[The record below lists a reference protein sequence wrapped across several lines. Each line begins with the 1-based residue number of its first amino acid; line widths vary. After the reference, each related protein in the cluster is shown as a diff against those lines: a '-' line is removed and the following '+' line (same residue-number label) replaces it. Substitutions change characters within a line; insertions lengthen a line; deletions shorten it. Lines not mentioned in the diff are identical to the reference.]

1 MFTDVAKLRRR
12 VVEAAEAVL
21 ARQRYVSAIDVFT
34 GVGWVHS
41 SHVDRWRQ
49 GRVDSLEELAA
60 VDARRLGDAVD
71 ILRDWARDRGLT
83 ASETAYLSGTR
94 DRQPLRFLAEGDD
107 TAFRMHW
114 LSGDLSPARRE
125 QLVRRQNK
133 APDLVVVEAQEVW
146 ACVECG
152 ETGPHLIMSTAGALC
167 LTCAD
172 LDHLEFLPAGDAA
185 LSRRA
190 KKESTLAAVVMRFN
204 KRRRRYERQ
213 GILVEEAALA
223 RAEEQCL
230 ADEDLRERRR
240 ERDRIRRAAQDVEFQ
255 ARMAAEI
262 LRLFPRC
269 PATRAEEIA
278 AHAAVRGSGRVG
290 RSAAAQ
296 LLDPEAITLA
306 VIASIRHRD
315 TDYDR
320 LLMDGVP
327 RMDARTTIRPALD
340 SVLESWR
347 G

>member
-1 MFTDVAKLRRR
+1 MSKLRRR

-49 GRVDSLEELAA
+49 GRADSLEQLAA

-71 ILRDWARDRGLT
+71 ILRDWAQGRGLT
-83 ASETAYLSGTR
+83 ASETAYVSGTR

-107 TAFRMHW
+107 AAFRMHW

-133 APDLVVVEAQEVW
+133 APDLVVIEAQEEWV
-146 ACVECG
+146 CVECG
-152 ETGPHLIMSTAGALC
+152 ETGPHLIMSTAGSLC

-190 KKESTLAAVVMRFN
+190 RKESTLAAVVMRFN

-240 ERDRIRRAAQDVEFQ
+240 ERDRLRRAAHDVEFQ

-262 LRLFPRC
+262 LCLFPRC
-269 PATRAEEIA
+269 PADRADEIA

-290 RSAAAQ
+290 RSAAARI
-296 LLDPEAITLA
+296 LDPEAITLA
-306 VIASIRHRD
+306 VIASVRHRD

-327 RMDARTTIRPALD
+327 RMDARATIRPALD
-340 SVLESWR
+340 RVLESWR
-347 G
+347 VRE